1 MAWRNRI
8 GETGQ
13 CSVCDAPWKD
23 HWIGLKGEEWPRR
36 CSVRGCHNEAEVG
49 AHIYRENAAGTYYI
63 VPMCRKH
70 NNPAHPEPFE
80 LKDDQLAVPEDHDKA
95 LSDPDCD
102 DLCQD

>member
-8 GETGQ
+8 GETGPYPE
-13 CSVCDAPWKD
+13 CGSWRD
-23 HWIGLKGEEWPRR
+23 HWTRLKGEEWPGR
-36 CSVRGCHNEAEVG
+36 CSVRGCHNEAEVE

-63 VPMCRKH
+63 VPMCGD
-70 NNPAHPEPFE
+70 AHTEPFE